1 MSSLGEG
8 GWNPVGVGQR
18 LSPESRC
25 VKEPC
30 YQGLGDCSPE
40 GQKRNPESLSLLCDW
55 PCLSLRPFQQAFAQG
70 QEASCSDEEAGMWP
84 RGHKP
89 SFSFGINRVQSW
101 DWGGAITGSFLEED
115 LLLCHALCD
124 PSGPQFLLLHVGH
137 RMAPGSQAL
146 VRGQQSA
153 GMRCP
158 VGRSHSRSWKALIAS
173 TTHLYSL

>member
-1 MSSLGEG
+1 MSSLREG
-8 GWNPVGVGQR
+8 SWNPVGVGQR
-18 LSPESRC
+18 LGPESRC
-25 VKEPC
+25 VKGPC

-101 DWGGAITGSFLEED
+101 DWGGAIPGSFLEEEVTAQFQN

-124 PSGPQFLLLHVGH
+124 PSQGLGFFCFMLSTEWPLGRRLL
-137 RMAPGSQAL
+137 
-146 VRGQQSA
+146 
-153 GMRCP
+153 
-158 VGRSHSRSWKALIAS
+158 
-173 TTHLYSL
+173 